1 MKKRSLLPVFLIVF
15 VDLLSFSFI
24 LPLIPSIATGYG
36 LSPLWVGILLATYP
50 IGQVLGAPILGRLSD
65 RFGRKPILLISVF
78 GSFVSLLTLGLTST
92 IILIFLSRL
101 TDGLTGGNITVAQS
115 YISDITTPENRA
127 KGLGIIGAAFGL
139 GFIFGPAIGG
149 ILSQTSFGYHLAAL
163 IAAGL
168 SFTNLMLI
176 TFILPESL
184 DKEAREALKKSPK
197 TRFTLKALREALTRP
212 EVGPLLNSRI
222 FYSVAH
228 GIFQTIFT
236 LYAQKHLG
244 LNAGSTGLVLGYV
257 GILAVLVQTLAI
269 GRLTKAYSE
278 ERLIH
283 GSSLILS
290 LSYLAWALS
299 PNLISLLIVL
309 IPISAASSV
318 LNTVL
323 RSSLTKSVNREEIGG
338 ILGLSTSLESL
349 TNIVTPIIGGFLIG
363 SVGTWAPGIF
373 SAIVTAILFVFVRNK
388 VRISVDRKP
397 SRQLTDLSV
406 PEVLEA

>member
-1 MKKRSLLPVFLIVF
+1 MKKKSLLPVFLIVF

-36 LSPLWVGILLATYP
+36 LSPLLVGFLLATYP
-50 IGQVLGAPILGRLSD
+50 VGQVIGAPVLGRLSD
-65 RFGRKPILLISVF
+65 RYGRKPILLFSVL
-78 GSFVSLLTLGLTST
+78 GSFISLVTLGLSNT
-92 IILIFLSRL
+92 IALIFISRL

-139 GFIFGPAIGG
+139 GFIIGPALGG
-149 ILSQTSFGYHLAAL
+149 ILSQSTYGYHLAAFV
-163 IAAGL
+163 ASGL

-184 DKEAREALKKSPK
+184 DKEARHALKESPK
-197 TRFTLKALREALTRP
+197 TRFTLSALKEALNRP
-212 EVGPLLNSRI
+212 EVGPLLHSRVY
-222 FYSVAH
+222 YSVAH

-236 LYAQKHLG
+236 LYAQQK
-244 LNAGSTGLVLGYV
+244 LNLDAAKTGLVLGYV
-257 GILAVLVQTLAI
+257 GILAILVQTLAI

-278 ERLIH
+278 EKLIK
-283 GSSLILS
+283 GSSLVLS
-290 LSYLAWALS
+290 VSYVAWALA

-323 RSSLTKSVNREEIGG
+323 RSALTKSVNKEEIGG
-338 ILGLSTSLESL
+338 ILGLSTSLESM
-349 TNIVTPIIGGFLIG
+349 TNIVTPILGGYLIG
-363 SVGTWAPGIF
+363 SLGTWAPGSF
-373 SAIVTAILFVFVRNK
+373 SALVTASLFIFTL
-388 VRISVDRKP
+388 RK
-397 SRQLTDLSV
+397 LTIDLKHVTPNSI
-406 PEVLEA
+406 

>member
-36 LSPLWVGILLATYP
+36 LSPVLVGFLLATYP
-50 IGQVLGAPILGRLSD
+50 IGQVIGAPILGRLSD
-65 RFGRKPILLISVF
+65 RYGRKPILLFSVL
-78 GSFVSLLTLGLTST
+78 GSFISLVVLGLSNT
-92 IILIFLSRL
+92 ILLIFISRL

-139 GFIFGPAIGG
+139 GFIIGPALGG
-149 ILSQTSFGYHLAAL
+149 ILSQTSYGYHLAAFV
-163 IAAGL
+163 ASGL

-184 DKEAREALKKSPK
+184 DKEARLALKKSPK
-197 TRFTLKALREALTRP
+197 TQFTLSALRDALKEP
-212 EVGPLLNSRI
+212 DVGPLLHSRVY
-222 FYSVAH
+222 YSIAH

-236 LYAQKHLG
+236 LYAQKKLN
-244 LNAGSTGLVLGYV
+244 LNAASTGLVLGYV
-257 GILAVLVQTLAI
+257 GVLAVLVQTMAI

-278 ERLIH
+278 EKLIRV
-283 GSSLILS
+283 SSLVLS

-299 PNLISLLIVL
+299 PNLISLMIVL
-309 IPISAASSV
+309 IPISGASSV

-323 RSSLTKSVNREEIGG
+323 RSALTKSVSREEIGG
-338 ILGLSTSLESL
+338 ILGLSTSLESM
-349 TNIVTPIIGGFLIG
+349 TNIATPIVGGFLIG
-363 SVGTWAPGIF
+363 TIGTWAPGLF
-373 SAIVTAILFVFVRNK
+373 SGLVTASLFWFVVRK
-388 VRISVDRKP
+388 VNIKVS
-397 SRQLTDLSV
+397 SSNLQTES
-406 PEVLEA
+406 